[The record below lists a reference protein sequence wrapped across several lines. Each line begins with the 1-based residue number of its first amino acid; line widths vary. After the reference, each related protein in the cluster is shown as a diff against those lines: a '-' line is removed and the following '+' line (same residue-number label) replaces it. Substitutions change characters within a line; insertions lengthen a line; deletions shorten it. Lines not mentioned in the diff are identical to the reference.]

1 MGRLHDAMKRDMEL
15 RNLSERTQDTYR
27 ACMRNFV
34 RHFGRSPDRM
44 GEKEIRT
51 YLHYLTKEKRA
62 SQSTVSQSY
71 SALKFF
77 YTMTL
82 KRDWGPYK
90 IPRGK
95 KTKRLPV
102 VLSMEEVKTVLSAV
116 PNLKHKTILTVIYS
130 GGLRISE
137 AVRLKATDIDSER
150 MTIRVRQGKGK
161 KDRYTLLA
169 QRTLELLRVYWKHCH
184 PKDWLFPG
192 ETASVPLS
200 VSTVQKALRD
210 TILRTGMRK
219 RCSVHTLRHSFA
231 THLLEGGTDLF
242 YIQQLLGHASPRTTT
257 IYLHLSRK
265 DLSLITNPLDRIET
279 LHAPTS

>member
-15 RNLSERTQDTYR
+15 RNLSVRTQDTYLG
-27 ACMRNFV
+27 CMRNFV
-34 RHFGRSPDRM
+34 RHFGTSPEKM
-44 GEKEIRT
+44 GEKEIRA
-51 YLHYLTKEKRA
+51 YLHYLTKDKKA
-62 SQSTVSQSY
+62 SQSRISQAY

-82 KRDWGPYK
+82 KRDWGPWK
-90 IPRGK
+90 IPRGRK
-95 KTKRLPV
+95 RKTLPV
-102 VLSMEEVKTVLSAV
+102 VLSMEEVRTVLSAV
-116 PNLKHKTILTVIYS
+116 TNLKHKTILTVIYS

-137 AVRLKATDIDSER
+137 AVRLKVTDIDSER

-169 QRTLELLRVYWKHCH
+169 KGTLELLRIYWKQHH

-192 ETASVPLS
+192 EDVSVPLS

-210 TILRTGMRK
+210 TVMRTGIRK

-231 THLLEGGTDLF
+231 THLLEHGTDLY

-257 IYLHLSRK
+257 VYLHLSRK
-265 DLSLITNPLDRIET
+265 DLSLITNPLDRIDASHQT
-279 LHAPTS
+279 AS